1 MANRIPGD
9 PIPGSIPWGMILRDE
24 ATKVTLVQMLWG
36 ALCPTMDLFS
46 CRCPVTGPPLLL
58 CLRLTA
64 EPLVASSI
72 RQDYLAQSLLPDET
86 CPESGVST
94 NHHTLLTPPFQNYAP
109 YLQLSL
115 LSFIYLFFC
124 HLHWY
129 KELHDFI
136 SQWTHQVKENEIQ
149 LWLENSDSSK
159 RDEMKNEFL
168 SFPYKSF
175 SPKGKC
181 CY

>member
-36 ALCPTMDLFS
+36 ALCPTMGLFS

-72 RQDYLAQSLLPDET
+72 RQDFSAQSLLPDET

-94 NHHTLLTPPFQNYAP
+94 NHHTLLTPPFQNCAP

-115 LSFIYLFFC
+115 LSFIIIIFYFFAIC
-124 HLHWY
+124 INTKIY
-129 KELHDFI
+129 MI
-136 SQWTHQVKENEIQ
+136 
-149 LWLENSDSSK
+149 
-159 RDEMKNEFL
+159 
-168 SFPYKSF
+168 SFPSEPIKLRKMKYR
-175 SPKGKC
+175 
-181 CY
+181 YD